1 MYDKNIDKYF
11 IDLRR
16 SGLGLVEVTKEI
28 HDVFYKMER
37 RERYLIERDQAH
49 GLLYYDEWSQD
60 RMNGVD
66 FIIDKNISPEEAI
79 MQKMLPSIWEQ
90 VAKVED
96 KYHICYFVSIGK
108 KDKEIAEIVGISRS
122 GINKIKRKLF
132 KKLRELMETE
142 NTI

>member
-11 IDLRR
+11 VDLRR
-16 SGLGLVEVTKEI
+16 FGLGLVEVTKGI
-28 HDVFYKMER
+28 HDTFYKMER
-37 RERYLIERDQAH
+37 RERYLVERDQAH

-66 FIIDKNISPEEAI
+66 YIIGKSPSPEELV
-79 MQKMLPSIWEQ
+79 MQKMLPNIWDQ

-108 KDKEIAEIVGISRS
+108 TDKEIAEIVGISRS
-122 GINKIKRKLF
+122 GINKKKRKLF
-132 KKLRELMETE
+132 EKLRKLIETE
-142 NTI
+142 II

>member
-1 MYDKNIDKYF
+1 MYDKNTDKYF

-16 SGLGLVEVTKEI
+16 SGLGHVEVTKEI

-37 RERYLIERDQAH
+37 RERYLVERDQAH

-90 VAKVED
+90 VDKVED

-108 KDKEIAEIVGISRS
+108 KDKEIAEIVGISHS